1 MYLSVAALY
10 YVWDGK
16 TFCFGSTLSQRN
28 LCKTCFMIWV
38 LLFRRPC
45 LCTTPS
51 DGIIRKI
58 LGSNTQGLNK
68 INMHDWKAYFWL
80 PNLRF
85 FFRKKEKKAFFPWAE
100 ELHFSERRHLKL
112 LVTEEFGHRRGWLEQ
127 SVISRGSSW
136 GICFLHYTV
145 VQTRNSDRNVLA
157 FRTIT
162 SLFVHSGFCS
172 RCGLGALVE
181 LMMHCCSVG
190 VRTSA

>member
-38 LLFRRPC
+38 LLFQRPC

-85 FFRKKEKKAFFPWAE
+85 FFRKKEKKRFSHGQKNCTSRKEGIWSSSWRKSLAIDVGGWSKVLSPGAAAE
-100 ELHFSERRHLKL
+100 EFASSITQWCRQEIQ
-112 LVTEEFGHRRGWLEQ
+112 TGMCWLSGQ
-127 SVISRGSSW
+127 SQAYLFTQVFALG
-136 GICFLHYTV
+136 V
-145 VQTRNSDRNVLA
+145 VWAHWLN
-157 FRTIT
+157 
-162 SLFVHSGFCS
+162 
-172 RCGLGALVE
+172 
-181 LMMHCCSVG
+181 
-190 VRTSA
+190 